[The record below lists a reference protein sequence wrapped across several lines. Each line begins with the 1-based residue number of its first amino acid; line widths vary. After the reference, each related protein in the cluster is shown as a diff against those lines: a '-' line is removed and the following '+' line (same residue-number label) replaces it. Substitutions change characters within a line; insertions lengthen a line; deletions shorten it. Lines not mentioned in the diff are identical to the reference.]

1 MLQIKLL
8 FYKLIYNMFNLY
20 TYEKQKALEE
30 KRLKEKNDLIR
41 IQENRKSKF
50 LYNLIKNRKRKKIS
64 IKLYK

>member
-1 MLQIKLL
+1 
-8 FYKLIYNMFNLY
+8 MFNLY

-50 LYNLIKNRKRKKIS
+50 LYNLIKNRKGKKIS